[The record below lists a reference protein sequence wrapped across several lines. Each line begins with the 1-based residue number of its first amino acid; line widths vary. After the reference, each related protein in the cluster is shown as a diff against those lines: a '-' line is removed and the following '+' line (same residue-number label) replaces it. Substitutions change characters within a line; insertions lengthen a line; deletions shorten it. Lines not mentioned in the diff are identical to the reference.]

1 MLVFA
6 ADFLVRGSVSLA
18 QRLNVHSL
26 IIGLTVVAFGTS
38 APELLVGID
47 AVLTD
52 VPTLALG
59 NVVGSNIANI
69 WLVLGVPAVI
79 APMACNAPKFTR
91 NMMIMLASTF
101 AFIALAFTGVF
112 DWRSGLLLLVLLAG
126 FIRYTGRRTDDAID
140 YEKVLAEIEGV
151 PDEPDSKNVA
161 ITLIVSGIIGLV
173 VGAHILVQGSVEIA
187 RDLGVSEALIGL
199 TLVAI
204 GTSLPELVT
213 AIVAAL
219 RGHCDVAFGNVI
231 GSNIF
236 NLLGIIGV
244 SSLIGRIPVP
254 DFFLEVDLWVMA
266 LAALSLLPFALMR
279 RHIGRKSGIAFCLAY
294 AGYIT
299 WLANGAHGSANL
311 HGMWM
316 IVG

>member
-1 MLVFA
+1 MVFA

-26 IIGLTVVAFGTS
+26 VIGLTVVAFGTS

-59 NVVGSNIANI
+59 NVVGSNIANV
-69 WLVLGVPAVI
+69 WLVLGVPAVV
-79 APMACNAPKFTR
+79 APMACNAPRFTR
-91 NMMIMLASTF
+91 NMMIMLASTG
-101 AFIALAFTGVF
+101 AFIALAYTGSF
-112 DWRSGLLLLVLLAG
+112 EWWSGLLLLTLLVA
-126 FIRYTGRRTDDAID
+126 FIHHTSRNSNNGID

-151 PDEPDSKNVA
+151 PDEPDSKNIA
-161 ITLIVSGIIGLV
+161 ITLITGGIIGLI

-187 RDLGVSEALIGL
+187 RELGVSEALIGL

-213 AIVAAL
+213 AVVAAL

-244 SSLIGRIPVP
+244 SSLIGKIPVP
-254 DFFLEVDLWVMA
+254 QFFLDVDLWVMA
-266 LAALSLLPFALMR
+266 LASLTLLPFALMR

-294 AGYIT
+294 ASYIT
-299 WLANGAHGSANL
+299 WLASSTHGTASA